1 MEISGSTAQKLEMK
15 GPKCAASFY
24 NSCPNFNGLICLLM
38 IFSKGT
44 VQQLK
49 NAINR
54 SVINWENCALE
65 PWKFLS
71 KTMQS
76 TLPDNTLCN
85 MVLTVPALSSTA
97 LAWYHSD
104 KHSNTCVMN
113 THAFTS
119 CFQMIWL
126 FKYVATKWKSVLTL
140 HFPTRYFAD
149 FIIDNFN
156 TVLCRFLLYL
166 RNFRSILVLIL
177 WKKGRSKKH
186 SPSKGILKLKPCWTD
201 MTCSLKNTIT
211 SSSTVFQ
218 LQDMSCHSFWWW
230 KTLVYP
236 S

>member
-1 MEISGSTAQKLEMK
+1 MPLSLGNFY
-15 GPKCAASFY
+15 PKPCSQHFQIICYAIWCLQYLLCQVQHWHDTILTSIAILVWWTHMHSQAAFR
-24 NSCPNFNGLICLLM
+24 C
-38 IFSKGT
+38 
-44 VQQLK
+44 
-49 NAINR
+49 
-54 SVINWENCALE
+54 
-65 PWKFLS
+65 
-71 KTMQS
+71 
-76 TLPDNTLCN
+76 
-85 MVLTVPALSSTA
+85 
-97 LAWYHSD
+97 
-104 KHSNTCVMN
+104 
-113 THAFTS
+113 
-119 CFQMIWL
+119 IWL

-230 KTLVYP
+230 KTFSL
-236 S
+236 SI